1 MAKCPHCGEVVAA
14 GQETCFACGQKIRAR
29 VRRHERPHN
38 AAVFVF
44 AGLLV
49 VAVTVGIIIMNSG
62 RAKRAR
68 SEAVR
73 QEQALRREADRAA
86 AQARRDS
93 ARAAVRNDAAGMLVQ
108 EVNDIEARFEL
119 VRKQVVRD
127 QPSPEQAK
135 VISQISRELTGLRQ
149 LVATMEGQSGAP
161 ADSLKDQLRDG
172 ERRVRTLIS
181 ALSRASKK

>member
-1 MAKCPHCGEVVAA
+1 MAKCPHCGEVVVK

-29 VRRHERPHN
+29 VRRAERPHN

-68 SEAVR
+68 SEAIR
-73 QEQALRREADRAA
+73 QEQELRREADRAA
-86 AQARRDS
+86 AQSKRDS
-93 ARAAVRNDAAGMLVQ
+93 ARAVARNGASSMLVQ

-127 QPSPEQAK
+127 EPSPAQAK
-135 VISQISRELTGLRQ
+135 VISQISSELTSLRQ
-149 LVATMEGQSGAP
+149 LVATMEGQPGPP

-181 ALSRASKK
+181 ALSRAAKK

>member
-1 MAKCPHCGEVVAA
+1 MAKCPHCGEVVVK
-14 GQETCFACGQKIRAR
+14 GQETCFACGQKVRAR
-29 VRRHERPHN
+29 VRRAERPHN

-44 AGLLV
+44 AGLLLL
-49 VAVTVGIIIMNSG
+49 AVTVGIIIMSSG

-73 QEQALRREADRAA
+73 QEQQLRKEADRAA
-86 AQARRDS
+86 AQAKRDS
-93 ARAAVRNDAAGMLVQ
+93 ARAAVRNDAAGMLIQ

-127 QPSPEQAK
+127 QPSPAQAK
-135 VISQISRELTGLRQ
+135 LISQISSELTSLRQ
-149 LVATMEGQSGAP
+149 LVVTMEGQSGAP
-161 ADSLKDQLRDG
+161 ADSLKEGLRDG

>member
-1 MAKCPHCGEVVAA
+1 MAKCPHCGEVVAE
-14 GQETCFACGQKIRAR
+14 GQETCFACGQKVRAR
-29 VRRHERPHN
+29 VRRAKRPHN

-49 VAVTVGIIIMNSG
+49 VAVAVGIIIMNSG
-62 RAKRAR
+62 RARRAR

-73 QEQALRREADRAA
+73 QEQALRDEADRAA
-86 AQARRDS
+86 AQAKRDS
-93 ARAAVRNDAAGMLVQ
+93 TRAAVRNDAASMLVQ
-108 EVNDIEARFEL
+108 EVNDIEARFDL

-149 LVATMEGQSGAP
+149 LIATMEGQSGPP

-172 ERRVRTLIS
+172 QRRVRTLIS
-181 ALSRASKK
+181 ALSRASKR

>member
-1 MAKCPHCGEVVAA
+1 VTK

-29 VRRHERPHN
+29 VRHAARPHN

-44 AGLLV
+44 AGLLI

-86 AQARRDS
+86 AQAKRDS
-93 ARAAVRNDAAGMLVQ
+93 ARAAVRNDATGMLVQ

-135 VISQISRELTGLRQ
+135 VISLISRELTGLRQ
-149 LVATMEGQSGAP
+149 LVVTMEGQSGAP

-181 ALSRASKK
+181 ALSRAAKK